1 MLFEDMPFGPYDE
14 AEQMARQAYELYE
27 DGQISQS
34 LQELEAA
41 LEINPSNS
49 AWHFNKAL
57 ALDALNYFEDA
68 INEYETA
75 LELNPYDLEILNS
88 LAVDYTRAGQY
99 DLAIETFERIEKLD
113 SAFEPSYCN
122 RIIAYTEM
130 GKHEAAEQM
139 FYVAQQIDPD
149 CPLCYYNIGNS
160 LFIRGEYKKAIH
172 CWLKTKRF
180 ELNHPQINYRIAQ
193 AYWADGDFDKT
204 REHFLIELRLNPG
217 DVDVILDFGLFLL
230 EIDDI
235 ESAKEKF
242 HRIIELKPDFA
253 PALFYLGEIAFNKDN
268 LEKAQELFNQAL
280 LIDSTICGPRYRLA
294 QCALRDGQKVQA
306 KACLLSELSMAPED
320 PDILVSMGSIFLIIQ
335 DFDYAAHCLLRALE
349 FDYSNADA
357 YYFLGIASAMRGQ
370 FTEAS
375 EFFTHALDIRSD
387 DIKILKESAQLSLTT
402 GNLSLAE
409 KRVAAAVK
417 LTEKDSDIIA
427 MSRKIRVAKAIRCT
441 ADFISQFI
449 PLFILKRRNR

>member
-68 INEYETA
+68 IKEYEIA

-130 GKHEAAEQM
+130 GKHEVAEQM

-180 ELNHPQINYRIAQ
+180 EPN
-193 AYWADGDFDKT
+193 
-204 REHFLIELRLNPG
+204 
-217 DVDVILDFGLFLL
+217 
-230 EIDDI
+230 
-235 ESAKEKF
+235 
-242 HRIIELKPDFA
+242 
-253 PALFYLGEIAFNKDN
+253 
-268 LEKAQELFNQAL
+268 
-280 LIDSTICGPRYRLA
+280 
-294 QCALRDGQKVQA
+294 
-306 KACLLSELSMAPED
+306 
-320 PDILVSMGSIFLIIQ
+320 
-335 DFDYAAHCLLRALE
+335 
-349 FDYSNADA
+349 
-357 YYFLGIASAMRGQ
+357 
-370 FTEAS
+370 
-375 EFFTHALDIRSD
+375 
-387 DIKILKESAQLSLTT
+387 
-402 GNLSLAE
+402 
-409 KRVAAAVK
+409 
-417 LTEKDSDIIA
+417 
-427 MSRKIRVAKAIRCT
+427 
-441 ADFISQFI
+441 
-449 PLFILKRRNR
+449 